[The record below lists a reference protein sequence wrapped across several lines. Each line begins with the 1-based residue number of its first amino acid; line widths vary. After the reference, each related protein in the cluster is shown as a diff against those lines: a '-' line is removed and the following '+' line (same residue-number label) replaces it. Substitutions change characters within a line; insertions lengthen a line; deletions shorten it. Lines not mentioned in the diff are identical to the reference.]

1 MRPPSS
7 NWLKEIEV
15 FRNRDSDDSYNIPI
29 YPWLAPPLHPKLRSL
44 IERWGVER
52 EVAANEPV
60 LGHISDCVDK
70 LVLVKS
76 GVTARNF
83 GSVYALRRPSVAFSV
98 PGRLACGNLN
108 FFSHRPCIGSYYA
121 LVPSVVIS
129 IPQSLLF
136 KVCEQDPKMLMLCAT
151 EFELINLSDR
161 LGFGAHS
168 RLGVEDRLLAYFL
181 TWSVAFGREEIID
194 GESWV
199 TFPTPLRGTALQSVV
214 SCSSAALERALG
226 NLKQDGHYVTE
237 NEFARIR
244 LSVLEPIH
252 KWIRNNEE
260 KSSVLHRDRLQ
271 NILSSTQPQ

>member
-1 MRPPSS
+1 MTKIQAARQEYT
-7 NWLKEIEV
+7 NWCRAIGL
-15 FRNRDSDDSYNIPI
+15 DS
-29 YPWLAPPLHPKLRSL
+29 L
-44 IERWGVER
+44 
-52 EVAANEPV
+52 
-60 LGHISDCVDK
+60 DK
-70 LVLVKS
+70 V
-76 GVTARNF
+76 ND
-83 GSVYALRRPSVAFSV
+83 ALQA
-98 PGRLACGNLN
+98 GEG
-108 FFSHRPCIGSYYA
+108 I
-121 LVPSVVIS
+121 
-129 IPQSLLF
+129 
-136 KVCEQDPKMLMLCAT
+136 
-151 EFELINLSDR
+151 ELINLSDR

-194 GESWV
+194 EESWV

-271 NILSSTQPQ
+271 SILSSTQPQ